1 MADDKTTKTPEQPV
15 TDSGPGKETSPFSAM
30 IQKYRP
36 QSRLGGTLCK
46 IGSPLLSFL
55 LCSLCTP
62 LQSILFA
69 IALMYLRAYTNGH
82 HAKSYLSCL
91 INSCVIE
98 LLGVF
103 LCNYFTPVISL
114 CLAIGS
120 SITILLVA
128 PINNEQIHFSEKE
141 LAAVRTVCHKR
152 LAILFVLHI
161 VLLLILPISAYC
173 ISLAMSADAF
183 LLLIA
188 TVYKGNIIK
197 NLIMDCQSYTKYRP
211 NETTG
216 GIFVSWRR
224 KEELPTGA

>member
-1 MADDKTTKTPEQPV
+1 
-15 TDSGPGKETSPFSAM
+15 
-30 IQKYRP
+30 
-36 QSRLGGTLCK
+36 
-46 IGSPLLSFL
+46 
-55 LCSLCTP
+55 
-62 LQSILFA
+62 
-69 IALMYLRAYTNGH
+69 MYLRAYTNGH

-152 LAILFVLHI
+152 LAILFVSI
-161 VLLLILPISAYC
+161 
-173 ISLAMSADAF
+173 
-183 LLLIA
+183 
-188 TVYKGNIIK
+188 
-197 NLIMDCQSYTKYRP
+197 
-211 NETTG
+211 
-216 GIFVSWRR
+216 
-224 KEELPTGA
+224 

>member
-1 MADDKTTKTPEQPV
+1 MEVLAKKIVSQWVKQGLVEESQAEWYV
-15 TDSGPGKETSPFSAM
+15 YGLLE
-30 IQKYRP
+30 
-36 QSRLGGTLCK
+36 RLTTLCTFCVVVTL
-46 IGSPLLSFL
+46 GSLVS
-55 LCSLCTP
+55 TIW
-62 LQSILFA
+62 QSILFA

-120 SITILLVA
+120 SITI
-128 PINNEQIHFSEKE
+128 EQIHFSEKE

-183 LLLIA
+183 LLLI
-188 TVYKGNIIK
+188 
-197 NLIMDCQSYTKYRP
+197 TK
-211 NETTG
+211 
-216 GIFVSWRR
+216 R
-224 KEELPTGA
+224 K